1 MDELWAVD
9 PRLIAVEL
17 ESKAFVCKINKNS
30 FSSAFSQAQLEKL
43 LLVRGNFVLSW
54 GQMNMDESA
63 HKFRNQWVRNGFS
76 SIKGHSQLYL
86 NFPILLYN
94 LAAVFHLGLN
104 TVALFCC
111 LFLIVYMYTYLS
123 NDLESLWFFCS
134 LYCTRLFAQIP

>member
-1 MDELWAVD
+1 
-9 PRLIAVEL
+9 
-17 ESKAFVCKINKNS
+17 
-30 FSSAFSQAQLEKL
+30 
-43 LLVRGNFVLSW
+43 
-54 GQMNMDESA
+54 MDESA